1 MLDITD
7 LRVTREIEGCTEK
20 FSMTADH
27 HEKSM
32 IEVIDQVPVIIE
44 VDDEDYRSVNDAL
57 RWIEFNPWEK
67 SLSQD
72 WNRPPV
78 TGKSGD
84 EDQRCT
90 RLPVGERSPANRST
104 LN

>member
-1 MLDITD
+1 M
-7 LRVTREIEGCTEK
+7 RVTREIEGCTEK

-32 IEVIDQVPVIIE
+32 AEVIDQLPVIIG

-57 RWIEFNPWEK
+57 RWIEFNPWDK
-67 SLSQD
+67 SLSQV
-72 WNRPPV
+72 WNLQPV

-84 EDQRCT
+84 EDNRSTQ
-90 RLPVGERSPANRST
+90 LPVGERAPAKRST
-104 LN
+104 LIWVKSAS